1 MKIGLKLVI
10 CNILFSVIIAVV
22 SLTGLI
28 YVLKFD
34 DKGLTMSYA
43 ELFEIR
49 QIFTEIRTS
58 GEPEAE
64 ALKIAKNK
72 LQEKGYSYFYYLNEQ
87 NVDTNSTD
95 KVERSLADKYY
106 RATNEQSVIFDNG
119 AFVTSMAL
127 PSGWLVAVNSD
138 DYYGE
143 KQKTYLYI
151 YIASIL
157 VASVSMAFAITTAE
171 RLIIVPRLKALNQ
184 AMHEVFN
191 GNYEKV
197 MEIDA
202 KGADELAEICAEFDT
217 LRKKLCDSEKENAA
231 VERERGM
238 MISGISHDL
247 RTPLSVI
254 QGYAKGI
261 KDGVAKKI
269 GKENEYIEKVY
280 STALSMSELID
291 KLSAFAKMQSRAVM
305 YSFSEHDICEIV
317 NDFIRRNYVQ
327 YAARG
332 IVINGIVPQNKSLI
346 VNVDKVQF
354 DRIFQNICDNSL
366 KYKVADTANMQ
377 IKVVDKDENVE
388 IYLSDDGPGVKDFM
402 IDYIFENYYR
412 GDPSRSNP
420 VSGSGIGL
428 SVVKNVVQAHKGEV
442 VAYNDNGLTIKIT
455 IPRRRKE

>member
-1 MKIGLKLVI
+1 M
-10 CNILFSVIIAVV
+10 IIAVV

-72 LQEKGYSYFYYLNEQ
+72 LQDKGYSYFYYLNEQ
-87 NVDTNSTD
+87 TVDTNSTD

-291 KLSAFAKMQSRAVM
+291 KLSAFAIMLSRAVM
-305 YSFSEHDICEIV
+305 
-317 NDFIRRNYVQ
+317 
-327 YAARG
+327 
-332 IVINGIVPQNKSLI
+332 
-346 VNVDKVQF
+346 
-354 DRIFQNICDNSL
+354 
-366 KYKVADTANMQ
+366 
-377 IKVVDKDENVE
+377 
-388 IYLSDDGPGVKDFM
+388 
-402 IDYIFENYYR
+402 
-412 GDPSRSNP
+412 
-420 VSGSGIGL
+420 
-428 SVVKNVVQAHKGEV
+428 
-442 VAYNDNGLTIKIT
+442 
-455 IPRRRKE
+455 